1 MSRLD
6 GREREAGDGEGAG
19 EKDSRR
25 NPDTAQVVP
34 CHVGAAT
41 CLGKSAGQ
49 ASKGAGG
56 CSRCLVPDSWT
67 ETYLGRQTRTV
78 KISRSVEYLYDK
90 SPASLLG
97 QACGLAGGMGKPQL
111 IFFNRRRY
119 CMQRDPCRWQLCCGQ
134 ITVRRSVGSPMD
146 SLATL
151 VVLSHHHHQQVC
163 SSARR
168 GASSCELRGRDA
180 NCGRDGAASHIYRVR
195 IVPSPN
201 HGTCLRLPA
210 HLHTCI
216 CTCMNVHI

>member
-25 NPDTAQVVP
+25 NPDAAQVVP
-34 CHVGAAT
+34 CHVGADT

-67 ETYLGRQTRTV
+67 ETYLGRQTKTV
-78 KISRSVEYLYDK
+78 RISRSVEYLDDK

-119 CMQRDPCRWQLCCGQ
+119 CMQRDPCRWQLAAGRLRYA
-134 ITVRRSVGSPMD
+134 VRSVP
-146 SLATL
+146 LWTRL
-151 VVLSHHHHQQVC
+151 PPWWFYLTTTTNK
-163 SSARR
+163 SAAAL
-168 GASSCELRGRDA
+168 GAAPRAASCE
-180 NCGRDGAASHIYRVR
+180 AATQIAVEMERPATSTGYVSCRHQTM
-195 IVPSPN
+195 VPA
-201 HGTCLRLPA
+201 CA
-210 HLHTCI
+210 CLHTC
-216 CTCMNVHI
+216 TPAFAPA